1 MRLGWIR
8 LAFLQKLCLKNSKLL
23 KKNVQA
29 YPTPV
34 NVKEVDLV
42 GILRFSEEFY
52 FPPNPVL
59 PSLNN
64 LVKKGHVE
72 F

>member
-1 MRLGWIR
+1 MLEKVQ
-8 LAFLQKLCLKNSKLL
+8 AL
-23 KKNVQA
+23 KK
-29 YPTPV
+29 
-34 NVKEVDLV
+34 KEKTNSASLSNPCECERDKDLI

-52 FPPNPVL
+52 FLPDPVL